1 MFGKISLTILL
12 IYYCL
17 SIVSA
22 NHYKADWTSIDKR
35 PLPEWFDEAKI
46 GIFIHWGV
54 FSVPSFGTEWFWHS
68 WSSHYKSYDEFMKK
82 NYRPDFT
89 YADFAKDFTTELFDP
104 IEWASI
110 FNKSGARYVVLTS
123 KHHEGYTLWPSN
135 YSFNW
140 NAKDVGPNKDLVG
153 ELATAI
159 RNVSLRFGLYHSLF
173 EWYNPLYLRDKK
185 NNFRT
190 DDFVKSKIRPEMEEL
205 VNAYHPDVL
214 WSDGEWEAPD
224 TYWKSTDFLA
234 WLYNESPVKDRVVV
248 NDRWGKGTLCKHGGY
263 FTCQDR
269 YNPGVLQTRK
279 WENAMTL
286 DKQSW
291 GFRREAILEDYLTI
305 EELIYTLVKTI
316 SCGGNILIN
325 VGPTKYGKLVPIFE
339 ERLEQLGSWLQINGE
354 AIYETKPWHR
364 QNDSIASNV
373 WYTQR
378 GGDTVYAI
386 TLGYPKNGTII
397 LGDVHYD
404 QIESIQLLGTDKR
417 VRISPIK
424 ATHNETVIEFPDLN
438 PNDKPRYAF
447 TFKIH
452 YKQ

>member
-1 MFGKISLTILL
+1 MIGKFKILL
-12 IYYCL
+12 IYCL

-22 NHYKADWTSIDKR
+22 AHYVADWKSIDKR
-35 PLPEWFDEAKI
+35 PLPEWYDNAKV

-54 FSVPSFGTEWFWHS
+54 FSVPSFGSEWFWHS
-68 WSSHYKSYDEFMKK
+68 WASHGKSYDEFMNK

-104 IEWASI
+104 TEWASI

-153 ELATAI
+153 ELAEAVRKVGI
-159 RNVSLRFGLYHSLF
+159 RFGLYHSLY

-205 VNAYHPDVL
+205 VNAYRPDVL
-214 WSDGEWEAPD
+214 WSDGDWEAPD
-224 TYWKSTDFLA
+224 TYWNSTDFLA
-234 WLYNESPVKDRVVV
+234 WLYNDSPVKDRIVV
-248 NDRWGKGTLCKHGGY
+248 NDRWGKDTTCKHGGY

-286 DKQSW
+286 DKESW
-291 GFRREAILEDYLTI
+291 GFRREAKLEDYLTI
-305 EELIYTLVKTI
+305 EELIYTLVKTV

-339 ERLEQLGSWLQINGE
+339 ERLEQLGSWLHINGE
-354 AIYETKPWHR
+354 AIYETKPWIR
-364 QNDSIASNV
+364 QNDSISSNV

-378 GGDTVYAI
+378 DHHTVYAI
-386 TLGYPKNGTII
+386 TLGYPTNDTIV
-397 LGDVHYD
+397 LGDVYYNS
-404 QIESIQLLGTDKR
+404 IKSIQLLGANKLVQILPAIQDGTM
-417 VRISPIK
+417 IK
-424 ATHNETVIEFPDLN
+424 FPDLN
-438 PNDKPRYAF
+438 PNDKARYAF